1 MTYNN
6 EIREGVTLRLMNE
19 NYKYKV
25 VEDDGTDMV
34 TVGTFN
40 NVIDAL
46 HFYEEY
52 FKTECD
58 CTEV

>member
-34 TVGTFN
+34 TVATFN

-46 HFYEEY
+46 TYYEEY